1 MGNFVV
7 VGLALI
13 SNMFSSKGL
22 GKASIIV
29 GFILPLYNVLTIVAL
44 TVPLRDHNRLT
55 LKETVIEIMRNP
67 FMLAVIISCHF
78 PVLKFLL
85 VIL

>member
-44 TVPLRDHNRLT
+44 TVSATRSQPIDSRGN
-55 LKETVIEIMRNP
+55 IN
-67 FMLAVIISCHF
+67 
-78 PVLKFLL
+78 
-85 VIL
+85 